1 MLDQEGFDQQEAL
14 GILGVNLI
22 YGAARY
28 ADDPERLLGSLLDNL
43 GRRRIEIDMV
53 EFTGSAF
60 GEVDNRLLSL
70 RLVEFG
76 LSQAAMF
83 SASGEVMR
91 PSELLYKRPVILQR
105 GRFRPPT
112 SVHSDIE
119 KRAMERLAAN
129 PDVDADRIVSLLG
142 ISVSELR
149 ATVTDSG
156 EDFLDRIE
164 ALTAGNHS
172 VLVSNYTEYYLV
184 AEYLARYSAAE
195 IVLPVG
201 IMNFVELFREERYSH
216 LAGGLLEAMGRLMG
230 QGVQIYVYPGLD
242 PKTGERV
249 ELDGLELSAEVRTL
263 FQYLL
268 ERGSVQGLKGLPDD
282 MLSVGSDQVY
292 AWIGEGDPRW
302 EENVLPEVVRAI
314 KAGNLFGYQG

>member
-1 MLDQEGFDQQEAL
+1 
-14 GILGVNLI
+14 
-22 YGAARY
+22 
-28 ADDPERLLGSLLDNL
+28 
-43 GRRRIEIDMV
+43 
-53 EFTGSAF
+53 
-60 GEVDNRLLSL
+60 
-70 RLVEFG
+70 
-76 LSQAAMF
+76 
-83 SASGEVMR
+83 
-91 PSELLYKRPVILQR
+91 LQR

-263 FQYLL
+263 FHYLL
-268 ERGSVQGLKGLPDD
+268 ERGSVQGLEGLPDD